1 MTRLVDATEEIRR
14 VNVGGIHHKP
24 GRDQRLRYVFL
35 SPVEEAQL
43 QALEARGVEI
53 TAQDV
58 PAARPVPL
66 DELLSRNSS

>member
-1 MTRLVDATEEIRR
+1 

-24 GRDQRLRYVFL
+24 GRVQRLRYVFL
-35 SPVEEAQL
+35 APAEEAQL
-43 QALEARGVEI
+43 RALEARGLDV

-66 DELLSRNSS
+66 DELLSGNGS